1 MYSSQQP
8 CEQFPSDEWGDWT
21 TEQRSHPLKVTGL
34 GCGRDKSWI
43 LDPILKPPP
52 KPSALF
58 FLGSPWMGPR
68 GKPTVIESC
77 FVSLKKHVIAFS
89 LLFER
94 MPCSTCQCHHFTVG
108 QPCRRLARWTCPK
121 SHTYRVTEVDF
132 DLKSFYVK
140 KKKKKAKKKKK
151 KPKLSWEKGREEK
164 TTYAC

>member
-52 KPSALF
+52 KPSAIVLPWFSMDGTQREAYSDWVLLCF
-58 FLGSPWMGPR
+58 F
-68 GKPTVIESC
+68 
-77 FVSLKKHVIAFS
+77 KKTFIAFS

-140 KKKKKAKKKKK
+140 KKKKKKLKKKR
-151 KPKLSWEKGREEK
+151 PKLLSWEKGREEK
-164 TTYAC
+164 TTYDC